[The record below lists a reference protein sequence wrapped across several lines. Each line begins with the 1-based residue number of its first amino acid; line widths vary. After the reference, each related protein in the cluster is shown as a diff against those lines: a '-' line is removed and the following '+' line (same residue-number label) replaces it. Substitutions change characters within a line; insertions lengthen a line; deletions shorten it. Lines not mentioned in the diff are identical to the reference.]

1 MSEEI
6 KNVEVSEAT
15 SSEATISKSKAKR
28 EARAKEAKAE
38 KTKKN
43 TDNLLLIIL
52 GVIIGLVVVTIIG
65 CGIYFSVKNAGDET
79 LINSGNTTSSEATA
93 TDATSALA
101 ASAIPFSEGLT
112 AEGFIE
118 GLDLDKVSVPDFDSI
133 VIPEAEVT
141 YTEEDLEAELENLLS
156 YFMEFSTDAALEVKD
171 GDTINL
177 DYVGSVD
184 GVPFD
189 GGNTEGN
196 GTTLVIGSHTYI
208 DNFEEQLIGSHP
220 GDKVTVNVTFPENY
234 GAEGTDKANLNGAA
248 AVFECTVNSIQV
260 KPELND
266 AFVVNNIAEYY
277 GTNTVDELKAYIM
290 DMGRRNN
297 IQAYI
302 SSKVAEMVDTEYAPE
317 DYVSHLVDLAK
328 KSDKYQFENMNAY
341 YMQMLGAPIYES
353 FNDYTGLT
361 DQEYDEQVKEN
372 ALTSA
377 KLDATF
383 EAYFKAKNL
392 TIADDVKAEVTD
404 AFASQGGTAFYGEGY
419 LNQIGLKY
427 SVIDYLT
434 EILEVK

>member
-6 KNVEVSEAT
+6 KNVEVSEANT
-15 SSEATISKSKAKR
+15 SEATISKSKAKR
-28 EARAKEAKAE
+28 EARAKEVKAE

-43 TDNLLLIIL
+43 TDNLLLIIM
-52 GVIIGLVVVTIIG
+52 GVIIGLIVVTIIG

-79 LINSGNTTSSEATA
+79 LINSGKTETNTEATA
-93 TDATSALA
+93 TTDALA
-101 ASAIPFSEGLT
+101 ATVIPFSEGLT

-118 GLDLDKVSVPDFDSI
+118 GLDVTKVSVPDFDSI
-133 VIPEAEVT
+133 VIPEAEIT
-141 YTEEDLEAELENLLS
+141 YTVEDLEAELENLLS
-156 YFMEFSTDAALEVKD
+156 YFMEFSEDATLEVKE

-189 GGNTEGN
+189 GGNTQGN

-208 DNFEEQLIGSHP
+208 DNFEDQLVGSHP
-220 GDKVTVNVTFPENY
+220 GDKVTVNVTFPDNY
-234 GAEGTDKANLNGAA
+234 GDEGTDKAKLNGAA
-248 AVFECTVNSIQV
+248 AVFDCTVNSIQV

-266 AFVVNNIAEYY
+266 EFVVNNIAEYY
-277 GTNTVDELKAYIM
+277 GTNTVEELKAYIM
-290 DMGRRNN
+290 EMGRRNN
-297 IQAYI
+297 IQAFI
-302 SSKVAEMVDTEYAPE
+302 SSKVSEMINTEYAPE

-328 KSDKYQFENMNAY
+328 KSDKYQFDNMNAY

-361 DQEYDEQVKEN
+361 DQEYDEQVKDN

-383 EAYFKAKNL
+383 EAYFKAKGL
-392 TIADDVKAEVTD
+392 TISDDVKSEVTD

-434 EILEVK
+434 EVLEVK